1 MTRIVAYA
9 LLAANAALV
18 LWQVTLGGEPG
29 EKPPERSANVKLL
42 MLLSEQQAG
51 DPQVAQKPGGSSKV
65 TTERGGVCFTL
76 GPFRSQDGAARARE
90 ALQDLQLKPTGRV
103 RNEREQYGFQVYL
116 PPLESRQA
124 AIEAAR
130 DLADKGITEYYIM
143 NEQKLRNAISLG
155 LFRSKAHATRQ
166 VERLRKLGVFVE
178 VVPRYRDRKLYWLDY
193 RDSEQLLTAA
203 AVRQFFPDDPVQ
215 RLARSCG

>member
-1 MTRIVAYA
+1 MMRIVAYV
-9 LLAANAALV
+9 LLAANAGIV
-18 LWQVTLGGEPG
+18 LWQVTLGGEPAS
-29 EKPPERSANVKLL
+29 KLPQRDSNVKLL
-42 MLLSEQQAG
+42 MLLSEKENG
-51 DPQVAQKPGGSSKV
+51 GGERTSTPVASSRETQEPGV
-65 TTERGGVCFTL
+65 VCFTL

-90 ALQDLQLKPTGRV
+90 ALQELELEPTGRV

-116 PPLESRQA
+116 PPLESREA
-124 AIEAAR
+124 AIEEAR
-130 DLADKGITEYYIM
+130 NLATKGITEYYIM

-193 RDSEQLLTAA
+193 QDADQVLSAA

-215 RLARSCG
+215 RLTRTCG